1 MLIFFRFIDD
11 LTALNDYEKSKRSFH
26 ESYPLELELQKE
38 NCGYLEGSKM
48 FDKRESLSFSIIRMP
63 YLDSI
68 NQCETFYSVF
78 GAEILRSAR
87 KSNDA
92 TIFQRNFKNLI
103 NRVMKRGGKMNS
115 LSTTLSKLS
124 GRNLCFSNTITLLS
138 LLNDF

>member
-103 NRVMKRGGKMNS
+103 N
-115 LSTTLSKLS
+115 
-124 GRNLCFSNTITLLS
+124 
-138 LLNDF
+138 

>member
-124 GRNLCFSNTITLLS
+124 GRHLCFSNTITLLS

>member
-11 LTALNDYEKSKRSFH
+11 LTALNDHENSKRSFH

-48 FDKRESLSFSIIRMP
+48 FDKRESLSFSIVRMP

-68 NQCETFYSVF
+68 NPCETFNSVF
-78 GAEILRSAR
+78 GVEILRSAR

-103 NRVMKRGGKMNS
+103 NRVMKRGVKMNR

-124 GRNLCFSNTITLLS
+124 GRHFDVFLKYNNTPE
-138 LLNDF
+138 FVE

>member
-48 FDKRESLSFSIIRMP
+48 FDKRESLLFSIIRMP

-87 KSNDA
+87 KSNVPPP
-92 TIFQRNFKNLI
+92 FKE
-103 NRVMKRGGKMNS
+103 
-115 LSTTLSKLS
+115 TSK
-124 GRNLCFSNTITLLS
+124 I
-138 LLNDF
+138 

>member
-11 LTALNDYEKSKRSFH
+11 LTALNDYGKSKRSFH

-48 FDKRESLSFSIIRMP
+48 FDQRESLSFSIIRMP

-92 TIFQRNFKNLI
+92 TTFQRNFKNLI

-124 GRNLCFSNTITLLS
+124 GRHLCFSNTITLLS